1 MFRIAE
7 LFDIEK
13 NFRHGPL
20 FEGIE
25 YPWEPLPQ
33 LGDYIESWLGEREGN
48 IDIAYLN
55 WGSLQSIKRDG
66 GRVEQLL
73 YVEKAVRL
81 EKDIFFKY
89 AQIFIGKGT
98 ILEPSAI
105 IKPPVII
112 GANCEVRQGAYI
124 RGNLLAGDGVVIGHN
139 TEVKNSIIMN
149 HSEAGHFSYIGDS
162 IIGAYVTLGAG
173 TKIANLQFRTME
185 EKKGAPIRNI
195 RIMDN
200 RKILDTGLPKF
211 GAIIGDG
218 GELGCNSVTAPA
230 VILGKECKVYP
241 TAYVAKGVYPSGS
254 VIK

>member
-1 MFRIAE
+1 MISINE
-7 LFDIEK
+7 LFDIEE
-13 NFRHGPL
+13 NFKHGSL
-20 FEGIE
+20 FEDIKA
-25 YPWEPLPQ
+25 PWEPLSR
-33 LGDYIESWLGEREGN
+33 LGGYIELWLDEREGN
-48 IDIAYLN
+48 VNIAHLD
-55 WGSLQSIKRDG
+55 WCSLQSIGRDG
-66 GRVEQLL
+66 GGRGSFL
-73 YVEKAVRL
+73 YIERAVRL
-81 EKDIFFKY
+81 ETDIFSKY

-139 TEVKNSIIMN
+139 TEIKNSIIMN
-149 HSEAGHFSYIGDS
+149 HSEAGHLSYIGDS
-162 IIGAYVTLGAG
+162 IIGAYVNLGAG
-173 TKIANLQFRTME
+173 TKIANLQFRTMG
-185 EKKGAPIRNI
+185 EKKGSPIRNI

-230 VILGKECKVYP
+230 VILGKECQVYP
-241 TAYVAKGVYPSGS
+241 TAYVTKGVYPPGT